1 MLQLFN
7 FSSGWKGYG
16 NVWKESWNHKF
27 SKFWWCRT
35 KSAKNSLNLFEVWNL
50 FLDLVMGIDNMGHS
64 ILVSINDIRDNAHCR
79 NPKIFFCAI
88 SIFELVLYII
98 FWFFLVKQD
107 RQNICQK
114 VQYFQVTLI
123 KPILE
128 VP

>member
-16 NVWKESWNHKF
+16 NVSKESWNHKF
-27 SKFWWCRT
+27 SKFWWCCT

-79 NPKIFFCAI
+79 NAKIFFCAI